1 MRWTQSKAD
10 TLLRLSLLVAA
21 WFLIFSTIWILE
33 CLLCSGA
40 FGVEFFELPSRVQ
53 DRLVAAAGGMALAA
67 IWFLSRIFRPRQRA
81 TLFATRNQSP
91 T

>member
-1 MRWTQSKAD
+1 MRWMQSKAD

-21 WFLIFSTIWILE
+21 WSLFFSTIWILE

-40 FGVEFFELPSRVQ
+40 FGVEFFDLPSRVQ

-67 IWFLSRIFRPRQRA
+67 IWFLRRIFQPRQRA
-81 TLFATRNQSP
+81 TLFPIRNGSP
-91 T
+91 N